1 MNPFM
6 AQAFFPVD
14 NVICFSIHMME
25 DRQCLDQAVSVA
37 RRQEI
42 DLDFAIRLRSADAG
56 RLMEALGMGYYA
68 SEEAARS
75 AIERGTSFN
84 IVQLATVLKV
94 DLFLLGD
101 SLLDSR
107 ELWIASQRPRSGTS
121 FGPDVDRAC
130 LEGVTGSD
138 L

>member
-75 AIERGTSFN
+75 AI
-84 IVQLATVLKV
+84 TVLKV